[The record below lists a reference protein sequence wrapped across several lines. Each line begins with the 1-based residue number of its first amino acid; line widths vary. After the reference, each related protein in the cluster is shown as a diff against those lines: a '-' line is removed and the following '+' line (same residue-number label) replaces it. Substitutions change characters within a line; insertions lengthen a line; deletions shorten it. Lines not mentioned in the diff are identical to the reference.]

1 LLKGIITEAD
11 WDLFKSDVIIDF
23 LKDNNFTELREAE
36 LTRER
41 VGTLDS
47 IQNYVGQYYSKEWV
61 MKNVLYL
68 TQEDIDTMKEQIEQE
83 SGTEPDSE
91 DEL

>member
-1 LLKGIITEAD
+1 M
-11 WDLFKSDVIIDF
+11 FKSDVIIDF

-41 VGTLDS
+41 VGILDS